1 MGKKDAAAEQAYN
14 LAAIR
19 TYQNML
25 RLWDMPGDMLYQDG
39 LIYEIRIRKP
49 KERGGE
55 TLVVIKAA
63 DGLKKWVAFH
73 SGSDVNIALSGA
85 LARLASQTLKW
96 REDQY
101 AKQVPEAP
109 DGGPLE

>member
-1 MGKKDAAAEQAYN
+1 
-14 LAAIR
+14 
-19 TYQNML
+19 
-25 RLWDMPGDMLYQDG
+25 
-39 LIYEIRIRKP
+39 
-49 KERGGE
+49 
-55 TLVVIKAA
+55 
-63 DGLKKWVAFH
+63 
-73 SGSDVNIALSGA
+73 LSGA